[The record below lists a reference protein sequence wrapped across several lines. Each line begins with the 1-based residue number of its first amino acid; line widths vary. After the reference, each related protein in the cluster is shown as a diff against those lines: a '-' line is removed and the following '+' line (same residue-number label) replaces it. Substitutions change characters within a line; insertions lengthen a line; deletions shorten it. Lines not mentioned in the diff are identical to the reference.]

1 MHANDSA
8 IGPAAAL
15 GIRFT
20 GKPVSGWGGLLLA
33 FRYAERQGLRE
44 LLRRALPD
52 GRTSPNQIPVV
63 TMALSLLATV
73 LTGGRRFAHVERLRE
88 DAVVR
93 QFVGAQRLPSAMT
106 LTRYF
111 GGFVRSQV
119 EQLSAVLAEHT
130 RARLARLPGDVLD
143 LDSTVFE
150 RYGRQ
155 QGSLKGHNPRKHG
168 RPSHHPL
175 LAMLARSK
183 LVLHSWL
190 RSGNSGS
197 ARGVSGFL
205 AEALARLPDGF
216 AIEALRADAGFFV
229 REFLEELERRQL
241 PYAIAVRTT
250 KLVHHAIV
258 ALTDER
264 WTRIDRGLEV
274 AETRYLPPSWQHSR
288 RIVVVRERI
297 SERPDAKGRRLF
309 DLPGYTFHTVV
320 TTLDLPAIEVWRFYN
335 GRSDCENRL
344 KELKHDYG
352 ADGFC
357 LNTFDG
363 TEAVF
368 RLICAFYN
376 LIAAFKTDV
385 TRNPA
390 PQLARLRTEHFVAGA
405 IVGRDGREV
414 VLRLGL
420 RGRYRERFLV
430 LLERINA
437 TTLATVMQLRN
448 ALKPLAFTAS
458 RPWQPRLARRPAA
471 ARAAMN

>member
-1 MHANDSA
+1 MHSNDSA
-8 IGPAAAL
+8 TGPAAAL
-15 GIRFT
+15 GIRYT

-44 LLRRALPD
+44 LLSRALPD

-63 TMALSLLATV
+63 TLALSLFATV

-88 DAVVR
+88 DEVVKR
-93 QFVGAQRLPSAMT
+93 FIGAPRLPSAMT
-106 LTRYF
+106 VTRYF

-130 RARLARLPGDVLD
+130 RARLVRQSGDVLD

-150 RYGRQ
+150 RYGTQ

-197 ARGVSGFL
+197 SRGVSGFL
-205 AEALARLPDGF
+205 GEALARLPAGF
-216 AIEALRADAGFFV
+216 VVEALRADSGFFV
-229 REFLEELERRQL
+229 REFLEELERRRL

-250 KLVHHAIV
+250 KMVQHAIV
-258 ALTDER
+258 ALTEER

-274 AETRYLPPSWQHSR
+274 AETRYLPPSWKHSR

-320 TTLDLPAIEVWRFYN
+320 TTLELPAIEVWRFYN
-335 GRSDCENRL
+335 GRADCENRL

-357 LNTFDG
+357 LNAFDG

-368 RLICAFYN
+368 RMICAFYN
-376 LIAAFKTDV
+376 LLAAFKADV
-385 TRNPA
+385 TRDPA

-405 IVGRDGREV
+405 IVGRDGRDV

-420 RGRYRERFLV
+420 RGRYRERFSA
-430 LLERINA
+430 LLERIDS
-437 TTLATVMQLRN
+437 TTRSTVTQLRN
-448 ALKPLAFTAS
+448 ALEPLAFTDS
-458 RPWQPRLARRPAA
+458 RPWQPRPARRQSPSQPV
-471 ARAAMN
+471 MN

>member
-1 MHANDSA
+1 MRTNDSA
-8 IGPAAAL
+8 SGPAARLAV
-15 GIRFT
+15 RFT
-20 GKPVSGWGGLLLA
+20 NKPVSGWGGLLLA
-33 FRYAERQGLRE
+33 FRYAERQGIRE
-44 LLRRALPD
+44 LLSRALPD

-63 TMALSLLATV
+63 TMALSLFATV
-73 LTGGRRFAHVERLRE
+73 LSGGRRFAHVERLRE
-88 DAVVR
+88 DEVVK
-93 QFVGAQRLPSAMT
+93 QFIGAQRLPSAMT

-130 RARLARLPGDVLD
+130 RTRLSRHPSDVLD

-150 RYGRQ
+150 RYGAQ

-175 LAMLARSK
+175 LAMLARSR

-205 AEALARLPDGF
+205 AEALARLPAGF
-216 AIEALRADAGFFV
+216 VVEALRADSGFFV
-229 REFLEELERRQL
+229 REFLEELERRRL

-250 KLVHHAIV
+250 RLVHHAIV
-258 ALTDER
+258 GLTD
-264 WTRIDRGLEV
+264 WQPVARGLEV
-274 AETRYLPPSWQHSR
+274 AETRYLAPSWQHSR

-297 SERPDAKGRRLF
+297 AERPDAKGRRLF

-357 LNTFDG
+357 LNSFDG

-376 LIAAFKTDV
+376 LLAAFKADI
-385 TRNPA
+385 TRDPA
-390 PQLARLRTEHFVAGA
+390 PQLARLRTQHFVAGA

-420 RGRYRERFLV
+420 RGRYRERFSA
-430 LLERINA
+430 LLERIESS
-437 TTLATVMQLRN
+437 TRATVTQLRN
-448 ALKPLAFTAS
+448 ALEPLAFTAS
-458 RPWQPRLARRPAA
+458 RPWQPRPARRSITPQ
-471 ARAAMN
+471 AAMN

>member
-8 IGPAAAL
+8 IEPAAAL

-20 GKPVSGWGGLLLA
+20 GKPVSGWGGLLLV

-44 LLRRALPD
+44 LLGRALPD

-63 TMALSLLATV
+63 TLALSLFATV

-88 DAVVR
+88 DEVVR
-93 QFVGAQRLPSAMT
+93 RFIGAARLPSAMT

-130 RARLARLPGDVLD
+130 RARLSRLPSDVLD

-150 RYGRQ
+150 RYGAQ

-175 LAMLARSK
+175 LAMLSRSK
-183 LVLHSWL
+183 LVLHAWL

-205 AEALARLPDGF
+205 AEALARLPEGF
-216 AIEALRADAGFFV
+216 VIEALRADSGFFV
-229 REFLEELERRQL
+229 REFLEELERRRL

-250 KLVHHAIV
+250 KMVQHAIV
-258 ALTDER
+258 ALDDTR
-264 WTRIDRGLEV
+264 WTRVDRGLEV
-274 AETRYLPPSWQHSR
+274 AETRYLPPSWKLSR

-335 GRSDCENRL
+335 GRADCENRL

-357 LNTFDG
+357 LHAFDG
-363 TEAVF
+363 TDAVF
-368 RLICAFYN
+368 RLILAFYN
-376 LIAAFKTDV
+376 LIAAFKADI
-385 TRNPA
+385 TRDPA

-405 IVGRDGREV
+405 IVGRDGREL

-420 RGRYRERFLV
+420 RGRYRERFSA
-430 LLERINA
+430 LLERIDSV
-437 TTLATVMQLRN
+437 TRSTVTQLRN
-448 ALKPLAFTAS
+448 TLEPLAFTAS
-458 RPWQPRLARRPAA
+458 RPWQPRPAQRRSASNT
-471 ARAAMN
+471 AMN

>member
-8 IGPAAAL
+8 IGPAGAL
-15 GIRFT
+15 GIRYT

-33 FRYAERQGLRE
+33 FRYAEQQGFRE
-44 LLRRALPD
+44 LLAQALPD

-63 TMALSLLATV
+63 TLALSLFATV

-88 DAVVR
+88 DEVVKR
-93 QFVGAQRLPSAMT
+93 FVGGQRLPSAMT

-130 RARLARLPGDVLD
+130 RARLARLPSDVLD

-150 RYGRQ
+150 RYGSQ

-183 LVLHSWL
+183 LVLHGWL

-197 ARGVSGFL
+197 SRGVSGFL
-205 AEALARLPDGF
+205 AEALARLPAGF
-216 AIEALRADAGFFV
+216 TIEALRADAGFFV
-229 REFLEELERRQL
+229 REFLEELERLRL

-250 KLVHHAIV
+250 KLVQHAIV
-258 ALTDER
+258 ALGDER

-274 AETRYLPPSWQHSR
+274 AETRYLPPSWKHSR

-297 SERPDAKGRRLF
+297 AERPDAKGRRLF

-320 TTLDLPAIEVWRFYN
+320 TTLELPAIEVWRFYN
-335 GRSDCENRL
+335 GRADCENRL

-357 LNTFDG
+357 LNTFEG
-363 TEAVF
+363 TDAVF
-368 RLICAFYN
+368 RLILAFYN
-376 LIAAFKTDV
+376 LLAAFKADV
-385 TRNPA
+385 TLDPT
-390 PQLARLRTEHFVAGA
+390 PQLARLRTAHFVAGA

-420 RGRYRERFLV
+420 RGRYRERFSA
-430 LLERINA
+430 LLDRIDSA
-437 TTLATVMQLRN
+437 TRSTVTQLRN
-448 ALKPLAFTAS
+448 ALEPLAFTAS
-458 RPWQPRLARRPAA
+458 RPWQPRHARRRSASNGV
-471 ARAAMN
+471 MN

>member
-1 MHANDSA
+1 MT
-8 IGPAAAL
+8 L
-15 GIRFT
+15 
-20 GKPVSGWGGLLLA
+20 
-33 FRYAERQGLRE
+33 
-44 LLRRALPD
+44 
-52 GRTSPNQIPVV
+52 
-63 TMALSLLATV
+63 ALSLFATV

-88 DAVVR
+88 DEVVKR
-93 QFVGAQRLPSAMT
+93 FIGAARLPSAMT

-130 RARLARLPGDVLD
+130 RVRLARLPGDVLD

-155 QGSLKGHNPRKHG
+155 QGRLKGHNPSKHG

-205 AEALARLPDGF
+205 AEALARLPEGF
-216 AIEALRADAGFFV
+216 AVEGLRADSGFFV
-229 REFLEELERRQL
+229 RER
-241 PYAIAVRTT
+241 IA
-250 KLVHHAIV
+250 
-258 ALTDER
+258 
-264 WTRIDRGLEV
+264 
-274 AETRYLPPSWQHSR
+274 
-288 RIVVVRERI
+288 
-297 SERPDAKGRRLF
+297 ERPDAKGRRLF

-357 LNTFDG
+357 LNTFEG

-376 LIAAFKTDV
+376 LLAAFKAEV
-385 TRNPA
+385 TRDPA
-390 PQLARLRTEHFVAGA
+390 PQLARLRTEHLA
-405 IVGRDGREV
+405 
-414 VLRLGL
+414 
-420 RGRYRERFLV
+420 
-430 LLERINA
+430 LLERIDA
-437 TTLATVMQLRN
+437 STRSTVMQSRN
-448 ALKPLAFTAS
+448 ALEPLAFTAS
-458 RPWQPRLARRPAA
+458 RPWQPRPARRSSAP
-471 ARAAMN
+471 RAPLI

>member
-1 MHANDSA
+1 MQANDSA
-8 IGPAAAL
+8 SGPSARL
-15 GIRFT
+15 GVRYT
-20 GKPVSGWGGLLLA
+20 AKPVSGWGGLLLA
-33 FRYAERQGLRE
+33 FRYFEGQGVRE
-44 LLRRALPD
+44 LLSRALPD
-52 GRTSPNQIPVV
+52 ERRSPNQIPVV
-63 TMALSLLATV
+63 TMVLSLFATV
-73 LTGGRRFAHVERLRE
+73 LSGGRRFAHAERLRE
-88 DAVVR
+88 DEVVKR
-93 QFVGAQRLPSAMT
+93 LLGAKRLPSAMT

-119 EQLSAVLAEHT
+119 EQLTAVLAEHT
-130 RARLARLPGDVLD
+130 RARLAASSGGDVLD

-150 RYGRQ
+150 RYGQQ

-205 AEALARLPDGF
+205 AEVLARLPEGF
-216 AIEALRADAGFFV
+216 LIEALRADSGFFV
-229 REFLEELERRQL
+229 REFLEELERKQL

-250 KLVHHAIV
+250 KLVQHAIV
-258 ALTDER
+258 GLSDWQPVE
-264 WTRIDRGLEV
+264 RGLEV
-274 AETRYLPPSWQHSR
+274 AETRYCAPSWQTSR

-297 SERPDAKGRRLF
+297 RDRPDAKGRRLF

-320 TTLDLPAIEVWRFYN
+320 TTLDRPAIEVWRFYN

-357 LNTFDG
+357 LHAFDG
-363 TEAVF
+363 TDAVF
-368 RLICAFYN
+368 RLICALYN
-376 LIAAFKTDV
+376 LVAAFKTDV
-385 TRNPA
+385 THDPA
-390 PQLARLRTEHFVAGA
+390 PQLSRLRTAHFVTGA

-420 RGRYRERFLV
+420 RGHYRERFAV
-430 LLERINA
+430 LLERIECTA
-437 TTLATVMQLRN
+437 QSTVTQLRN
-448 ALKPLAFTAS
+448 CLEPLAFTAS
-458 RPWQPRLARRPAA
+458 RPWRPRPSQRYS
-471 ARAAMN
+471 RAVPL

>member
-1 MHANDSA
+1 MYK
-8 IGPAAAL
+8 
-15 GIRFT
+15 R
-20 GKPVSGWGGLLLA
+20 
-33 FRYAERQGLRE
+33 
-44 LLRRALPD
+44 
-52 GRTSPNQIPVV
+52 
-63 TMALSLLATV
+63 
-73 LTGGRRFAHVERLRE
+73 
-88 DAVVR
+88 
-93 QFVGAQRLPSAMT
+93 
-106 LTRYF
+106 
-111 GGFVRSQV
+111 
-119 EQLSAVLAEHT
+119 QLS
-130 RARLARLPGDVLD
+130 RLAGDVLD

-150 RYGRQ
+150 RYGAQ

-175 LAMLARSK
+175 LAMLARSR

-205 AEALARLPDGF
+205 AEALARLPAGF
-216 AIEALRADAGFFV
+216 VVEALRADSGFFV
-229 REFLEELERRQL
+229 REFLEELERRRL

-250 KLVHHAIV
+250 RLVHHAIV
-258 ALTDER
+258 GLTD
-264 WTRIDRGLEV
+264 WQPVARGLEV
-274 AETRYLPPSWQHSR
+274 AETRYLAPSWQHSR

-297 SERPDAKGRRLF
+297 AERPDAKGRRLF

-357 LNTFDG
+357 LNSFDG

-376 LIAAFKTDV
+376 LLAAFKADI
-385 TRNPA
+385 TRDPA
-390 PQLARLRTEHFVAGA
+390 PQLARLRTQHFVAGA

-420 RGRYRERFLV
+420 RGRYRERFSA
-430 LLERINA
+430 LLERIESS
-437 TTLATVMQLRN
+437 TRATVTQLRN
-448 ALKPLAFTAS
+448 ALEPLAFTAS
-458 RPWQPRLARRPAA
+458 RPWQPRPARRSITPQ
-471 ARAAMN
+471 AAMN

>member
-1 MHANDSA
+1 MHTNDSA
-8 IGPAAAL
+8 SGPAAAL
-15 GIRFT
+15 GIRYT

-33 FRYAERQGLRE
+33 FRYAERQGIRE
-44 LLRRALPD
+44 LLSRALPD

-63 TMALSLLATV
+63 TMALALFATV
-73 LTGGRRFAHVERLRE
+73 LTGGRRFAHAERLRE
-88 DAVVR
+88 DEVVKR
-93 QFVGAQRLPSAMT
+93 FIGAQRLPSAMT

-119 EQLSAVLAEHT
+119 EQLSAVLAAHT
-130 RARLARLPGDVLD
+130 RARLSRLAGDVLD

-150 RYGRQ
+150 RYGAQ

-175 LAMLARSK
+175 LAMLARSR

-205 AEALARLPDGF
+205 AEALARLPAGF
-216 AIEALRADAGFFV
+216 VVEALRADSGFFV
-229 REFLEELERRQL
+229 REFLEELERRRL

-250 KLVHHAIV
+250 RLVHHAIV
-258 ALTDER
+258 GLTD
-264 WTRIDRGLEV
+264 WQPVARGLEV
-274 AETRYLPPSWQHSR
+274 AETRYLAPSWQHSR
-288 RIVVVRERI
+288 SIVVVRERI
-297 SERPDAKGRRLF
+297 AERPDAKGRRLF

-320 TTLDLPAIEVWRFYN
+320 TTLELPAIEVWRFYN
-335 GRSDCENRL
+335 GRADCENRL

-357 LNTFDG
+357 LNRFDG

-376 LIAAFKTDV
+376 LLAAFKADI
-385 TRNPA
+385 TRDPA
-390 PQLARLRTEHFVAGA
+390 PQLARLRTQHFVAGA

-420 RGRYRERFLV
+420 RGRYRERFSA
-430 LLERINA
+430 LLERIESSSR
-437 TTLATVMQLRN
+437 ATVTQLRN
-448 ALKPLAFTAS
+448 ALEPLAFTAS
-458 RPWQPRLARRPAA
+458 RPWQPRPARRSIAPQAT
-471 ARAAMN
+471 MN

>member
-8 IGPAAAL
+8 TGPSTAL
-15 GIRFT
+15 DVRYT

-33 FRYAERQGLRE
+33 FRYAERQGFRE
-44 LLRRALPD
+44 LLARALPD

-63 TMALSLLATV
+63 TMALSLFATV

-88 DAVVR
+88 DAVVKR
-93 QFVGAQRLPSAMT
+93 FIGAARLPSAMT

-111 GGFVRSQV
+111 GGFARAQV

-130 RARLARLPGDVLD
+130 RARLARQPIDVLD

-150 RYGRQ
+150 RYGAQ

-183 LVLHSWL
+183 LVLHGWL

-197 ARGVSGFL
+197 SRGASGFL
-205 AEALARLPDGF
+205 AEALARLPAGF
-216 AIEALRADAGFFV
+216 AIEALRADSGFFV
-229 REFLEELERRQL
+229 REFLDELECKRL

-250 KLVHHAIV
+250 KLVQHAIV
-258 ALTDER
+258 ALREEQ

-274 AETRYLPPSWQHSR
+274 AETRYLAPSWTHSR
-288 RIVVVRERI
+288 RLVVVRERI
-297 SERPDAKGRRLF
+297 AERPDAKGRRLF
-309 DLPGYTFHTVV
+309 DLPGYTFRTVV
-320 TTLDLPAIEVWRFYN
+320 TTLELPAIEVWRFYN
-335 GRSDCENRL
+335 GRADCENRL

-357 LNTFDG
+357 LHAFDG
-363 TEAVF
+363 TDAVF

-376 LIAAFKTDV
+376 LLAAFKADV
-385 TRNPA
+385 TRDPA
-390 PQLARLRTEHFVAGA
+390 PQLARLRTQHFVAGA

-420 RGRYRERFLV
+420 RGRYRERFNL
-430 LLERINA
+430 LLERIHA
-437 TTLATVMQLRN
+437 TAQSTVTQLRN
-448 ALKPLAFTAS
+448 TLDPLAFTAS
-458 RPWQPRLARRPAA
+458 RPWRPRPACRSA
-471 ARAAMN
+471 ARPGVMN

>member
-1 MHANDSA
+1 MHTNDSA
-8 IGPAAAL
+8 TGPAAAL
-15 GIRFT
+15 GIRYT

-33 FRYAERQGLRE
+33 FRYAERQGIRE
-44 LLRRALPD
+44 LLSRALPD

-63 TMALSLLATV
+63 TMALSLFATV
-73 LTGGRRFAHVERLRE
+73 LTGGRRFAHAERLRE
-88 DAVVR
+88 DAVVKR
-93 QFVGAQRLPSAMT
+93 LLGAARLPSAMT

-130 RARLARLPGDVLD
+130 RARLSRLAGDVLD

-150 RYGRQ
+150 RYGSQ

-197 ARGVSGFL
+197 SRGVSGFL
-205 AEALARLPDGF
+205 AEALARLPAGF
-216 AIEALRADAGFFV
+216 VVEALRADSGFFV

-250 KLVHHAIV
+250 RLVQHAIV
-258 ALTDER
+258 GLTD
-264 WTRIDRGLEV
+264 WQPVDRGLEV
-274 AETRYLPPSWQHSR
+274 AETRYLAPSWKTAR

-297 SERPDAKGRRLF
+297 RDRPDAKGRRLF

-320 TTLDLPAIEVWRFYN
+320 TTLERPAIEVWRFYN

-357 LNTFDG
+357 LNSFDG

-368 RLICAFYN
+368 RLICALYN
-376 LIAAFKTDV
+376 LVAAFKTDV
-385 TRNPA
+385 TADPA

-405 IVGRDGREV
+405 IVGRDGREI
-414 VLRLGL
+414 VLRIGL
-420 RGRYRERFLV
+420 RGRYRERFAA
-430 LLERINA
+430 LLERIDSA
-437 TTLATVMQLRN
+437 ARATVTQLCN
-448 ALKPLAFTAS
+448 TLEPLAFTAP
-458 RPWQPRLARRPAA
+458 RPWQPRPARRST
-471 ARAAMN
+471 ARGVAMN